1 MKKFVSLA
9 VAGIM
14 AASLGVS
21 ASADNPVAVPVSA
34 LVNTAASDTE
44 AELRSALIAVKQRIS
59 VPEEISQFSY
69 SVDSN
74 ALAKTYYFY
83 WDTPAG
89 SENYKCVNAVYSGGV
104 ITSYGYYDYS
114 TSSSSGAHL
123 AKLSS
128 AELYAKAVK
137 AVRTLNPTV
146 APYLRVVSDS
156 IYMTPYDSTA
166 SFTVQRVKNGVPVE
180 NDRGKVYLNKDTGE
194 VTYFNLNWHR
204 KASFK
209 SKDNALS
216 ADEAW
221 DSYCEMISPEPQ
233 YEIYYDY
240 ENDTYATRLVYVQDN
255 YGDINAFTGKKSD
268 FRADGYFDKDGMFD
282 EDCEVEEPNAN
293 PETGAGDFTTEEL
306 RELSVPLPYAKPEA
320 VIDILDTNK
329 FLFFS
334 DELQMSYDY
343 LFKDTTG
350 GEEKYFYTISFTNSE
365 KEHWDYENENPVAPE
380 EKFQFMH
387 HDEVSLCVNAQTG
400 EIINYHFYTSDDSDV
415 DSYDLTAADKKAAEA
430 LKSLSPKYAAKFSE
444 QKSSTDEY
452 VVTEE
457 DKNKTST
464 TVYCGSNHNFTRKV
478 NGIRVIGNDVQ
489 MHFDG
494 KMRLRN
500 YSINYTD
507 VSFDSTK
514 KMLAEEQILDKFRE
528 SAGLKLC
535 YKAGSSN
542 KKTMTVLVYSAEK
555 ALYVD
560 AFTGEPVYS
569 NASALENDLSGI
581 SDSDV
586 LRRAEALSDNGI
598 VISSRKFSENDAVY
612 YDDFARLIGFIG
624 NRCAYNVD
632 FSEDKQLNRGEAV
645 KLMAAAKFGAEVA
658 ELKGIFKSP
667 FADISDSDENV
678 GYYAIAYAAGLASG
692 SELHPADSY
701 TYGEFIG
708 LIYDMLSC

>member
-1 MKKFVSLA
+1 MKKIVSLA
-9 VAGIM
+9 MAGIM
-14 AASLGVS
+14 AASLGVT

-34 LVNTAASDTE
+34 PVNAAASDAE
-44 AELRSALIAVKQRIS
+44 AELRSALAAVKQRIS

-83 WDTPAG
+83 WETPAG
-89 SENYKCVNAVYSGGV
+89 SEKYRSVNVIYSGGV
-104 ITSYGYYDYS
+104 ITQYGYFDYS
-114 TSSSSGAHL
+114 VGDKSGARL

-128 AELYAKAVK
+128 AELYSKAVK
-137 AVRTLNPTV
+137 AVKALNPTV

-180 NDRGKVYLNKDTGE
+180 NDRGRIYLNKDTGE

-209 SKDNALS
+209 SKDDALS

-221 DSYCEMISPEPQ
+221 NSYCEMISPEPQ

-240 ENDTYATRLVYVQDN
+240 ENNTYATRLVYVQDN

-268 FRADGYFDKDGMFD
+268 FRADGYYDKDGNFD
-282 EDCEVEEPNAN
+282 EDCEVEEPNN
-293 PETGAGDFTTEEL
+293 PPTGEEGFTTEEL
-306 RELSVPLPYAKPEA
+306 RELSVSLPYAKPEA

-343 LFKDTTG
+343 LFKDATG
-350 GEEKYFYTISFTNSE
+350 GKEKYFYNISFTNSE
-365 KEHWDYENENPVAPE
+365 KEHWDYGDENPVASE

-415 DSYDLTAADKKAAEA
+415 DSYDMTAADKKAAEA

-444 QKSSTDEY
+444 QNSRSDEY

-457 DKNKTST
+457 GGNKTST
-464 TVYCGSNHNFTRKV
+464 TVYCGSNHTFTRKV
-478 NGIRVIGNDVQ
+478 NGIRVTGNDVQ

-507 VSFDSTK
+507 VSFDSTE
-514 KMLAEEQILDKFRE
+514 KMLTEEQILDKFRE
-528 SAGLKLC
+528 TAGLKLC

-560 AFTGEPVYS
+560 AFTGEPVYA
-569 NASALENDLSGI
+569 ASKTAENDFSGI

-586 LRRAEALSDNGI
+586 LRLAEALSDNGI
-598 VISSRKFSENDAVY
+598 VISSRKFRENDAVY
-612 YDDFARLIGFIG
+612 YDDFARLIGYIG
-624 NRCAYNVD
+624 SRRALGVD
-632 FSEDKQLNRGEAV
+632 FSDDKQLNRGEAV

-678 GYYAIAYAAGLASG
+678 GYYAIAYAAGLAGG
-692 SELHPADSY
+692 SELRPADSF
-701 TYGEFIG
+701 TYGELIG